1 MSAAANAAGY
11 LFAHNLLPLSDPNAQ
26 ADAQHSHRTAKPEP
40 SRRLEPK
47 TVLSQA
53 QPEPL
58 KQVRKPRIEYRKRR
72 YFPRPSSAEGICNSA
87 EAIVTTA
94 GTADAQ

>member
-11 LFAHNLLPLSDPNAQ
+11 LFAHNLLPLPDASAQ
-26 ADAQHSHRTAKPEP
+26 TDTERSQRTAKSEP
-40 SRRLEPK
+40 SKWLEPK

-53 QPEPL
+53 RPEPL

-72 YFPRPSSAEGICNSA
+72 SFPLPSSAEGI
-87 EAIVTTA
+87 
-94 GTADAQ
+94 

>member
-11 LFAHNLLPLSDPNAQ
+11 LYAHGLLPVSDPNAQ
-26 ADAQHSHRTAKPEP
+26 ADAERSRRTAKSQP
-40 SRRLEPK
+40 SRRVEPE

-58 KQVRKPRIEYRKRR
+58 KQVRTPRIEYRKRR
-72 YFPRPSSAEGICNSA
+72 IRRVPSKPSVLQTS
-87 EAIVTTA
+87 
-94 GTADAQ
+94 